1 MSDATEFERKGDY
14 EILGVLGAGGM
25 GKVYKVRN
33 VLSDRIEAMKVLLP
47 NLADQ
52 KELADRFLREIKVL
66 ASLNHPNIAA
76 LRTALMIDN
85 QLVMIMEYVEGTT
98 LAAHLEQGKISWGD
112 ALLYIDQV
120 LAALS
125 YAHKQN
131 VVHRDVKPAN
141 MMLTPSGAVKLM
153 DFGIARSGND
163 LGLTMVGTTLGSL
176 PYMSPEQVKGEHVDA
191 RSDLYSV
198 GVSLY
203 EMATGQKPFRGDSR
217 FSIMQ
222 AQLQQTPR
230 PPIEVKTDLP
240 ESLNQIILMA
250 MSKEPARRFQS
261 ADAFRN
267 ALKNIEE
274 KSSRLTATATDL
286 ELSFRSSREPKVTAS
301 LGTKGA
307 AVPLATSP
315 LPGPGSPA
323 AGAPAVQMPPPQT
336 SAGAHRGLYIT
347 LGAVIVLV
355 VLVAAGFSAPRWFKT
370 RANGGGASQT
380 NRSAPAPPAS
390 DAAGTQPVAPG
401 PATSAGASDVGATS
415 PPVNPPPEGATAPN
429 AASVTTSAA
438 KPADMKNKRSQPS
451 GGHQAG
457 SQLSTQPPRPDPAQL
472 AELDHEMDQISA
484 REEAA
489 NASLDNFQRAQS
501 AQGLQL
507 RGDIV
512 AAQQRMQAYAAKAQS
527 ALQGQD
533 IENTKKYLQLL
544 ETELGKIEKFL
555 GQ

>member
-1 MSDATEFERKGDY
+1 MSDETEFERKGDY
-14 EILGVLGAGGM
+14 EILGVLGTGGM

-33 VLSDRIEAMKVLLP
+33 ILSDRIEAMKVLLP
-47 NLADQ
+47 NLSGQ

-66 ASLNHPNIAA
+66 ASLNHSNIAV
-76 LRTALMIDN
+76 LRTALIIDH

-98 LAAHLEQGKISWGD
+98 LAAHLEQETICWGD
-112 ALLYIDQV
+112 ALTYIDQV

-125 YAHKQN
+125 YAHQQN
-131 VVHRDVKPAN
+131 VIHRDIKPAN
-141 MMLTPSGAVKLM
+141 MMLTPSGAIKLM
-153 DFGIARSGND
+153 DFGIAWSGND
-163 LGLTMVGTTLGSL
+163 LGLTVTGTTVGSL
-176 PYMSPEQVKGEHVDA
+176 AYMSPEQVKCEPVDA

-203 EMATGQKPFRGDSR
+203 EMVTGQKPFKGDSH

-240 ESLNQIILMA
+240 ESLSQIILMA

-267 ALKNIEE
+267 ALKNV
-274 KSSRLTATATDL
+274 A
-286 ELSFRSSREPKVTAS
+286 AS

-307 AVPLATSP
+307 TVPLAAP
-315 LPGPGSPA
+315 PPPGQGSPA

-336 SAGAHRGLYIT
+336 SAGGHRGLYIT
-347 LGAVIVLV
+347 LGAVIVFV
-355 VLVAAGFSAPRWFKT
+355 VIAAAGFSAPRWFKT
-370 RANGGGASQT
+370 RANERGVLQT
-380 NRSAPAPPAS
+380 NRSAPAQPAS
-390 DAAGTQPVAPG
+390 GAAGAEPAAPG
-401 PATSAGASDVGATS
+401 PATSAAASDVGATR
-415 PPVNPPPEGATAPN
+415 PPDQASGPN
-429 AASVTTSAA
+429 AASGTTSAA
-438 KPADMKNKRSQPS
+438 KPADMKNKPSQPL
-451 GGHQAG
+451 GGHQAE
-457 SQLSTQPPRPDPAQL
+457 SQLSTQPPRPNPAQL
-472 AELDHEMDQISA
+472 AELDHEMDQISS
-484 REEAA
+484 RQEAA
-489 NASLDNFQRAQS
+489 NASLDSFQRAQS

-512 AAQQRMQAYAAKAQS
+512 AAQQRMQTYAAKAQS
-527 ALQGQD
+527 ALQAQD
-533 IENTKKYLQLL
+533 IENTKKYLELM

>member
-1 MSDATEFERKGDY
+1 MSDETEFNRKGDY

-33 VLSDRIEAMKVLLP
+33 VFSDRIEAMKVLLP
-47 NLADQ
+47 NLADE

-98 LAAHLEQGKISWGD
+98 LAARLAQAAIPWRD
-112 ALLYIDQV
+112 AANYIDQV

-131 VVHRDVKPAN
+131 VIHRDIKPAN
-141 MMLTPSGAVKLM
+141 MMLMPSGAIKLM

-163 LGLTMVGTTLGSL
+163 VGLTVIGTTVGSL
-176 PYMSPEQVKGEHVDA
+176 AYMSPEQVKCEPIDA
-191 RSDLYSV
+191 RSDLYSL

-203 EMATGQKPFRGDSR
+203 EMVTGQIPFKGDSN

-230 PPIEVKTDLP
+230 PPIEVKPDLP
-240 ESLNQIILMA
+240 EPLNQIILMA
-250 MSKEPARRFQS
+250 MAKEPARRFQS

-267 ALKNIEE
+267 ALKGV
-274 KSSRLTATATDL
+274 A
-286 ELSFRSSREPKVTAS
+286 AS
-301 LGTKGA
+301 LGRKGVT
-307 AVPLATSP
+307 VPVSSP
-315 LPGPGSPA
+315 FLSGLSSMPPA
-323 AGAPAVQMPPPQT
+323 APTVQMPPPQA
-336 SAGAHRGLYIT
+336 SGGGHRGLYMT
-347 LGAVIVLV
+347 LGALIVLV
-355 VLVAAGFSAPRWFKT
+355 VLVAAGFSAPHWFKT
-370 RANGGGASQT
+370 RANGGAVSHS
-380 NRSAPAPPAS
+380 NRPEAAQPAKET
-390 DAAGTQPVAPG
+390 AGTQQVTAE
-401 PATSAGASDVGATS
+401 SSVVQSASDIGTS
-415 PPVNPPPEGATAPN
+415 NPPAVPPPAQQSSPD

-438 KPADMKNKRSQPS
+438 KPAKMKKLPSQPPGGQQAESQPS
-451 GGHQAG
+451 TQLSGGQQVESQA
-457 SQLSTQPPRPDPAQL
+457 STQPPRPDPAQI
-472 AELDHEMDQISA
+472 AELDHEMDQITS
-484 REEAA
+484 REAA
-489 NASLDNFQRAQS
+489 ASASLDSLQRAQS

-527 ALQGQD
+527 ALQAQD
-533 IENTKKYLQLL
+533 IEKTKKYLELM

-555 GQ
+555 GH

>member
-1 MSDATEFERKGDY
+1 MNYETEFMRKGDY
-14 EILGVLGAGGM
+14 EILGELGAGGM

-52 KELADRFLREIKVL
+52 KELAARFLREIKVL
-66 ASLNHPNIAA
+66 ASLNHPNIAE
-76 LRTALMIDN
+76 LRTALTVDN

-98 LAAHLEQGKISWGD
+98 LAAHLEEQAISWVD
-112 ALLYIDQV
+112 ALADIDQV

-131 VVHRDVKPAN
+131 VIHRDIKPSN
-141 MMLTPSGAVKLM
+141 MMLTPSGVIKLM
-153 DFGIARSGND
+153 DFGIARSVRD
-163 LGLTMVGTTLGSL
+163 LGLTVTGTTVGSL
-176 PYMSPEQVKGEHVDA
+176 AYMSPEQVKCEPIDA

-198 GVSLY
+198 GISLY
-203 EMATGQKPFRGDSR
+203 EMVTGQKPFKGDSN

-222 AQLQQTPR
+222 AHLQQTPR

-240 ESLNQIILMA
+240 ESLNQIILMTL
-250 MSKEPARRFQS
+250 SKEPARRFQS

-336 SAGAHRGLYIT
+336 SAGGHRGLYIM
-347 LGAVIVLV
+347 LGAVIVL
-355 VLVAAGFSAPRWFKT
+355 
-370 RANGGGASQT
+370 
-380 NRSAPAPPAS
+380 
-390 DAAGTQPVAPG
+390 
-401 PATSAGASDVGATS
+401 
-415 PPVNPPPEGATAPN
+415 
-429 AASVTTSAA
+429 
-438 KPADMKNKRSQPS
+438 
-451 GGHQAG
+451 
-457 SQLSTQPPRPDPAQL
+457 
-472 AELDHEMDQISA
+472 
-484 REEAA
+484 
-489 NASLDNFQRAQS
+489 
-501 AQGLQL
+501 
-507 RGDIV
+507 
-512 AAQQRMQAYAAKAQS
+512 
-527 ALQGQD
+527 
-533 IENTKKYLQLL
+533 
-544 ETELGKIEKFL
+544 
-555 GQ
+555 

>member
-1 MSDATEFERKGDY
+1 MSDETEFNRKGDY
-14 EILGVLGAGGM
+14 EILGVLGSGGM

-52 KELADRFLREIKVL
+52 QELADRFLREIKVL
-66 ASLNHPNIAA
+66 ASLNHPNIAV

-85 QLVMIMEYVEGTT
+85 ELVMIMEYVEGTT
-98 LAAHLEQGKISWGD
+98 LAARLELETISWRD
-112 ALLYIDQV
+112 ALNYIDQV

-131 VVHRDVKPAN
+131 VIHRDIKPAN
-141 MMLTPSGAVKLM
+141 MMLTPSGAIKLM

-163 LGLTMVGTTLGSL
+163 PGLTVTGTTVGSL
-176 PYMSPEQVKGEHVDA
+176 AYMSPEQVNCEPIDA

-203 EMATGQKPFRGDSR
+203 EMVTGQRPFKGDSN

-230 PPIEVKTDLP
+230 PPIEVKADLP
-240 ESLNQIILMA
+240 ESLNRIILMA
-250 MSKEPARRFQS
+250 MSKEPSRRFQS

-267 ALKNIEE
+267 ALKNV
-274 KSSRLTATATDL
+274 A
-286 ELSFRSSREPKVTAS
+286 AS

-307 AVPLATSP
+307 TVPLAAPP
-315 LPGPGSPA
+315 LPGPVSPA
-323 AGAPAVQMPPPQT
+323 AGTLAVQMPPQQKI
-336 SAGAHRGLYIT
+336 AGGHRGLYIT
-347 LGAVIVLV
+347 LGAVIVFV

-370 RANGGGASQT
+370 HANGGGASQT
-380 NRSAPAPPAS
+380 NRSAPA
-390 DAAGTQPVAPG
+390 QP
-401 PATSAGASDVGATS
+401 ASDVGATS
-415 PPVNPPPEGATAPN
+415 PPVNPPPDQATAPD
-429 AASVTTSAA
+429 AASVTTSPA
-438 KPADMKNKRSQPS
+438 KPKKPSQASGGRQAESQP
-451 GGHQAG
+451 
-457 SQLSTQPPRPDPAQL
+457 STQPPRPDPAQL
-472 AELDHEMDQISA
+472 AELDHEMDQISSRQA
-484 REEAA
+484 AA
-489 NASLDNFQRAQS
+489 NASLDSFQGAQS

-512 AAQQRMQAYAAKAQS
+512 AARQRMQAYASKAQS
-527 ALQGQD
+527 ALQAQD
-533 IENTKKYLQLL
+533 IENTKKYLELM

-555 GQ
+555 GH

>member
-1 MSDATEFERKGDY
+1 MSDETEFERKGDY
-14 EILGVLGAGGM
+14 EILGVLGTGGM

-33 VLSDRIEAMKVLLP
+33 ILSDRIEAMKVLLP
-47 NLADQ
+47 NLSGQ

-66 ASLNHPNIAA
+66 ASLNHSNIAV
-76 LRTALMIDN
+76 LRTALIIDH

-98 LAAHLEQGKISWGD
+98 LAAHLEQGTICWGD
-112 ALLYIDQV
+112 ALTYIDQV

-125 YAHKQN
+125 YAHQQN
-131 VVHRDVKPAN
+131 VIHRDIKPAN
-141 MMLTPSGAVKLM
+141 MMLTPSGAIKLM
-153 DFGIARSGND
+153 DFGIAWSGND
-163 LGLTMVGTTLGSL
+163 LGLTVTGTTVGSL
-176 PYMSPEQVKGEHVDA
+176 AYMSPEQVKCEPVDA

-203 EMATGQKPFRGDSR
+203 EMVTGQKPFKGDSH

-240 ESLNQIILMA
+240 ESLSQIILMA

-267 ALKNIEE
+267 ALKNV
-274 KSSRLTATATDL
+274 A
-286 ELSFRSSREPKVTAS
+286 AS

-307 AVPLATSP
+307 TVPLAAP
-315 LPGPGSPA
+315 PPPGQGSPA
-323 AGAPAVQMPPPQT
+323 AGAPVVQMPPPQT
-336 SAGAHRGLYIT
+336 SAGGHRGLYIT
-347 LGAVIVLV
+347 LGAVIVFV

-370 RANGGGASQT
+370 RANERGVSQT
-380 NRSAPAPPAS
+380 NRSVPAQPAS
-390 DAAGTQPVAPG
+390 GAAGAEPAAPG
-401 PATSAGASDVGATS
+401 PATSAAASDVGATS
-415 PPVNPPPEGATAPN
+415 PPDQASGPN
-429 AASVTTSAA
+429 AASGTTSAA
-438 KPADMKNKRSQPS
+438 KPADMKNKPSQPL
-451 GGHQAG
+451 GGHQAE
-457 SQLSTQPPRPDPAQL
+457 SQLSTQPPRPNPAQL
-472 AELDHEMDQISA
+472 AELDHEMDQISS
-484 REEAA
+484 RQEAA
-489 NASLDNFQRAQS
+489 NASLDSFQRAQS

-512 AAQQRMQAYAAKAQS
+512 AAQQRMQTYAAKAQS
-527 ALQGQD
+527 ALQAQD
-533 IENTKKYLQLL
+533 IENTKKYLELM

>member
-1 MSDATEFERKGDY
+1 MSDETEFTRKGDY

-33 VLSDRIEAMKVLLP
+33 VLSDRVEAMKVLLP
-47 NLADQ
+47 NLTDQ
-52 KELADRFLREIKVL
+52 KA
-66 ASLNHPNIAA
+66 
-76 LRTALMIDN
+76 
-85 QLVMIMEYVEGTT
+85 
-98 LAAHLEQGKISWGD
+98 LAAHLEQEKISWGN
-112 ALLYIDQV
+112 ALNYMDQV

-125 YAHKQN
+125 YAHGQN
-131 VVHRDVKPAN
+131 VIHRDVKPAN
-141 MMLTPSGAVKLM
+141 MMLTPSGAIKLM

-163 LGLTMVGTTLGSL
+163 LGLTVTGTTVGSL
-176 PYMSPEQVKGEHVDA
+176 AYMSPEQVKCEPIDA

-203 EMATGQKPFRGDSR
+203 EMVTGQKPFKGDSN

-222 AQLQQTPR
+222 AQLQQAPR
-230 PPIEVKTDLP
+230 PPIEVQADLP

-250 MSKEPARRFQS
+250 LSKEPAQRFQS

-267 ALKNIEE
+267 ALK
-274 KSSRLTATATDL
+274 SVAT
-286 ELSFRSSREPKVTAS
+286 S

-307 AVPLATSP
+307 TVPMAVPG
-315 LPGPGSPA
+315 LPGAGSPA
-323 AGAPAVQMPPPQT
+323 AGAPTVQMPPPKT
-336 SAGAHRGLYIT
+336 NAGGHRGLYIT
-347 LGAVIVLV
+347 LGAMIVLV

-370 RANGGGASQT
+370 RANAGGASQT
-380 NRSAPAPPAS
+380 NRSAPASPAS

-415 PPVNPPPEGATAPN
+415 PPVNPPPDQATAPN

-451 GGHQAG
+451 GGHQAE
-457 SQLSTQPPRPDPAQL
+457 SRLSTQPPRPDPAQL

-489 NASLDNFQRAQS
+489 NASLDNFHGAQS

-512 AAQQRMQAYAAKAQS
+512 AAQQRMQAYAARAHS
-527 ALQGQD
+527 ALQAQD
-533 IENTKKYLQLL
+533 VENTRKYLDLM

>member
-1 MSDATEFERKGDY
+1 MSDETEFERKGDY
-14 EILGVLGAGGM
+14 EILGVLGTGGM

-33 VLSDRIEAMKVLLP
+33 ILSDRIEAMKVLLP
-47 NLADQ
+47 NLSGQ

-66 ASLNHPNIAA
+66 ASLNHSNIAV
-76 LRTALMIDN
+76 LRTALIIDH
-85 QLVMIMEYVEGTT
+85 QLAMIMEYVEGTT
-98 LAAHLEQGKISWGD
+98 LAAHLEQETICWGD
-112 ALLYIDQV
+112 ALTYIDQV

-125 YAHKQN
+125 YAHQQN
-131 VVHRDVKPAN
+131 VIHRDIKPAN
-141 MMLTPSGAVKLM
+141 MMLMPSGAIKLM
-153 DFGIARSGND
+153 DFGIAWSGND
-163 LGLTMVGTTLGSL
+163 LGLTVTGTTVGSL
-176 PYMSPEQVKGEHVDA
+176 AYMSPEQVKCEPVDA

-203 EMATGQKPFRGDSR
+203 EMVTGQKPFKGDSH

-230 PPIEVKTDLP
+230 PPIEVKADLP

-267 ALKNIEE
+267 ALKNV
-274 KSSRLTATATDL
+274 A
-286 ELSFRSSREPKVTAS
+286 AS

-307 AVPLATSP
+307 TVPLAAP
-315 LPGPGSPA
+315 PPPGQGSPA
-323 AGAPAVQMPPPQT
+323 AGAPVVQMPPPQT
-336 SAGAHRGLYIT
+336 SAGGDRGLYIT
-347 LGAVIVLV
+347 LGAVIVFV

-370 RANGGGASQT
+370 RANERGVSQT
-380 NRSAPAPPAS
+380 NRSVPAQPAS
-390 DAAGTQPVAPG
+390 GAAGAEPAAPG
-401 PATSAGASDVGATS
+401 PATPAAASDVDATS
-415 PPVNPPPEGATAPN
+415 PPVNPPPDHASGPN

-438 KPADMKNKRSQPS
+438 KPADMKNKPSQPL
-451 GGHQAG
+451 GGHQAE
-457 SQLSTQPPRPDPAQL
+457 SQLSTQPPRPTPAQL
-472 AELDHEMDQISA
+472 AELDHEMDQISS
-484 REEAA
+484 RQEAA
-489 NASLDNFQRAQS
+489 NASLDSFQRAQS

-512 AAQQRMQAYAAKAQS
+512 AAQQRMQTYAAKAQS
-527 ALQGQD
+527 ALQAQD
-533 IENTKKYLQLL
+533 IENTKKYLELM